1 MTDGE
6 VEVLQFDG
14 FELDLST
21 GELRGR
27 GTRVYLQPQPFKI
40 LALLAGRAGQT
51 LTREEIRLEL
61 WGNETFVDFEGSLNF
76 CIRQIRKALDEDARR
91 PRYIETLHRRGYRF
105 LVPVRRARSG
115 PSAGPGLFHELGLN
129 RPMTVAVLPLSE
141 LNCPSQARSV
151 SEGLAELLITY
162 LSTNRS
168 VRVASRTSTMKY
180 RHSEKSLSK
189 IGRELGVERVLEGAV
204 LHSGNRVRITARLI
218 DTSTDRNEW
227 AGCYESEMQD
237 WLKLQDHLASSI
249 IRDTAFYF
257 APHPAK
263 ITSDAQDRLL
273 MRTGQ
278 AQAAV

>member
-27 GTRVYLQPQPFKI
+27 GTRVSLQPQPFKI
-40 LALLAGRAGQT
+40 LAMLAGRTGQT

-91 PRYIETLHRRGYRF
+91 PLYIETLHRRGYRF
-105 LVPVRRARSG
+105 LVPVRRACSGRSG
-115 PSAGPGLFHELGLN
+115 PSVGLS

-151 SEGLAELLITY
+151 GESLAELLITY

-227 AGCYESEMQD
+227 AGCYESEAQD

-257 APHPAK
+257 APRPPK
-263 ITSDAQDRLL
+263 ITPDAHDHLL
-273 MRTGQ
+273 RRTGQ
-278 AQAAV
+278 SQPAV

>member
-1 MTDGE
+1 MSDGE
-6 VEVLQFDG
+6 VDVLQFDG

-27 GTRVYLQPQPFKI
+27 GTRVSLQPQPFKI

-115 PSAGPGLFHELGLN
+115 ASASPGLSNEN

-257 APHPAK
+257 APHPPK
-263 ITSDAQDRLL
+263 
-273 MRTGQ
+273 MTGQ

>member
-1 MTDGE
+1 MTDGV

-27 GTRVYLQPQPFKI
+27 GTRVSLQPQPFKI
-40 LALLAGRAGQT
+40 LALLARRPGQT

-105 LVPVRRARSG
+105 LVPVRRALSG
-115 PSAGPGLFHELGLN
+115 AFVSPGTIYSAGES

-151 SEGLAELLITY
+151 GEGLTELLITY

-168 VRVASRTSTMKY
+168 VRVASGTSTRKY
-180 RHSEKSLSK
+180 RYSEKSLSK

-227 AGCYESEMQD
+227 AGCYESERTT
-237 WLKLQDHLASSI
+237 WYRPSSATRPFTLRPIHRKSHLIQEIAC
-249 IRDTAFYF
+249 
-257 APHPAK
+257 
-263 ITSDAQDRLL
+263 
-273 MRTGQ
+273 
-278 AQAAV
+278 

>member
-1 MTDGE
+1 MSDGE
-6 VEVLQFDG
+6 VDVLQFDG

-27 GTRVYLQPQPFKI
+27 GTRVSLQPQPFKI

-105 LVPVRRARSG
+105 LVPVRRARPGAS
-115 PSAGPGLFHELGLN
+115 PGLSHEVGLI

-141 LNCPSQARSV
+141 LNCPSQSRSV

-204 LHSGNRVRITARLI
+204 LHSGNRVRIAARLI

-263 ITSDAQDRLL
+263 MTPDAQNHLL
-273 MRTGQ
+273 TRTGQ

>member
-1 MTDGE
+1 MSDGE
-6 VEVLQFDG
+6 VDVLQFDG

-27 GTRVYLQPQPFKI
+27 GTRVSLQPQPFKI
-40 LALLAGRAGQT
+40 LALLAERAGQS

-105 LVPVRRARSG
+105 LVPVQRVRSG
-115 PSAGPGLFHELGLN
+115 ASPRDGQS
-129 RPMTVAVLPLSE
+129 RPLTVAVLPLSE
-141 LNCPSQARSV
+141 LNCPSRARSLG
-151 SEGLAELLITY
+151 EGLAELLITH
-162 LSTNRS
+162 LSNNS
-168 VRVASRTSTMKY
+168 FVRVASRTSTMKY
-180 RHSEKSLSK
+180 RHSEKSLSR
-189 IGRELGVERVLEGAV
+189 IGKELGVERVLEGAV

-249 IRDTAFYF
+249 IRDTALSF
-257 APHPAK
+257 APHPPK
-263 ITSDAQDRLL
+263 MT
-273 MRTGQ
+273 
-278 AQAAV
+278 

>member
-6 VEVLQFDG
+6 VDVLQFDG

-27 GTRVYLQPQPFKI
+27 GTRVSLQPQPFKI

-115 PSAGPGLFHELGLN
+115 ASASPGLSHEVGLN

-151 SEGLAELLITY
+151 SEGPRRIADY
-162 LSTNRS
+162 LSLHQSLGPGRLPDFHHEVQALGKVAVKDRKGTRRRAGAGGRS
-168 VRVASRTSTMKY
+168 PALGKSGEDY
-180 RHSEKSLSK
+180 RAL
-189 IGRELGVERVLEGAV
+189 
-204 LHSGNRVRITARLI
+204 
-218 DTSTDRNEW
+218 D
-227 AGCYESEMQD
+227 
-237 WLKLQDHLASSI
+237 
-249 IRDTAFYF
+249 
-257 APHPAK
+257 
-263 ITSDAQDRLL
+263 
-273 MRTGQ
+273 
-278 AQAAV
+278 

>member
-27 GTRVYLQPQPFKI
+27 GTRVSLQPQPFKI

-115 PSAGPGLFHELGLN
+115 ASASPGLSNEVGLN

-204 LHSGNRVRITARLI
+204 LHSGNRVRIAARLI

-263 ITSDAQDRLL
+263 MTPDAQDRLL